1 MQRNNNGTAGAQPA
15 CAACKH
21 QRKKCQEGCILAP
34 YFPAE
39 RSREFQAVHKVFGVS
54 NVTKMVKNIREED
67 RRRAVDSLVWE
78 ACCRQKDPVLGPYSE
93 YKKVYEELKMY
104 KSEENQML
112 QLTGQKNTISYKSL
126 SSLVARNNGGH
137 GISSNG
143 TGVGGVV
150 SSNGFNYFHESGN
163 VLVEPSTFGYPSN
176 YMQLCSEKTRG
187 EKNIDSVVPLQQ
199 HLVSGGFNQQ
209 YYHSESREPSSV

>member
-150 SSNGFNYFHESGN
+150 SK
-163 VLVEPSTFGYPSN
+163 
-176 YMQLCSEKTRG
+176 KTRG

-209 YYHSESREPSSV
+209 YYHSGQFNQVNGKAFETTIWEGDS